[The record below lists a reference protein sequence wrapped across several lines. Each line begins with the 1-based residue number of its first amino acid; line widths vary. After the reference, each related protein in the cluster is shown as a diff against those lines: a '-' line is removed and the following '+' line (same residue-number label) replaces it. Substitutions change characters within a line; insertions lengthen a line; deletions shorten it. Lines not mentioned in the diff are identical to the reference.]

1 VNIEAMTATAT
12 SAATATWTF
21 DGRRAALACG
31 PLSGVVDVTAPRGG
45 LAALKYNGA
54 ALSGA
59 LLAVDIDGEASDAYV
74 RGDDLVVTYR
84 ETPDRPFSV
93 QLYWSAK
100 AGECGELIIDATV
113 SIQTR
118 AWEAYPR
125 VTVTSTL
132 ADAEIGPGAE
142 EGVALL
148 RPPGADWTY
157 AETAL
162 PEDFALV
169 EPGTPAGGTNVWTFA
184 DQFMERGVIRRR
196 RVRGAFVP
204 RDADLATAQRLAVSL
219 RADEPPL
226 TA

>member
-1 VNIEAMTATAT
+1 MTAT
-12 SAATATWTF
+12 SAAIGTWTF

-31 PLSGVVDVTAPRGG
+31 PLSGVVEVTAPRGG
-45 LAALKYNGA
+45 LAGLKFNGV

-59 LLAVDIDGEASDAYV
+59 LLAVDFDGEACDAYV
-74 RGDDLVVTYR
+74 RGEDLVATYR
-84 ETPDRPFSV
+84 ETPERPFSV
-93 QLYWSAK
+93 QVYWSAT
-100 AGECGELIIDATV
+100 AGEGGELIIDATV

-148 RPPGADWTY
+148 RPPGVDWTY

-169 EPGTPAGGTNVWTFA
+169 NPGTRASGANVWTFA

-204 RDADLATAQRLAVSL
+204 RGADSATAQRLAAAL